1 MNMIVDV
8 VDLKLP
14 RKRKLP
20 DFHYSQ
26 SSDARFYDDHPKK
39 NYRQLYFETFD
50 NIINFMKDCFNQT
63 NYQIYVYS

>member
-1 MNMIVDV
+1 MSMIVDV

-39 NYRQLYFETFD
+39 KLSSLIF
-50 NIINFMKDCFNQT
+50 
-63 NYQIYVYS
+63 